1 MPLDIIEF
9 QYFILFASI
18 LLLPKMLLRFRI
30 PAALSALTLGV
41 LTTFFLGWFEDDQL
55 LLMLSRLGITSL
67 FLFAGMEVDV
77 MKLKEDSEALTKHL
91 LKGTALVLIAGLGIM
106 NIFELG
112 WRESMILSLGLM
124 TPSTGFI
131 LSSLKGYKFTD
142 SQEHWIRNAAI
153 SKELIAIFALF
164 FILQTE
170 TLEGFLVSTG
180 VLIAMITLLP
190 LIFKFFLKRIAPFAP
205 DSEVSFLIL
214 IALFCG
220 IITKELGAY
229 YLVGAFLV
237 GMTAGRFSH
246 FVSDQKSENMLYSV
260 SFFFS
265 FFVPFYFYKA
275 GLEFPAAIFTLK
287 GLGAGL
293 ILTLIFLPI
302 RLLLVFSSIWFFR
315 REAWKDRIEI
325 SMSLLPTLIFGL
337 VITSILRERFDLPT
351 HLLSGLLIY
360 TVTASVVPWFFL
372 KKADPEPY
380 DVSFVRR

>member
-1 MPLDIIEF
+1 MQLDVEF
-9 QYFILFASI
+9 QYFILFATI

-30 PAALSALTLGV
+30 PAALSALFLGV
-41 LTTFFLGWFEDDQL
+41 MTSFFLGWFEEDQL

-77 MKLKEDSEALTKHL
+77 TKIREDAEALTKHL
-91 LKGTALVLIAGLGIM
+91 LKGTALIVITGLGIM
-106 NIFELG
+106 NIFDLG
-112 WRESMILSLGLM
+112 WRASMILSLGLM

-131 LSSLKGYKFTD
+131 LSSLKGYKFTE
-142 SQEHWIRNAAI
+142 SQEHWIRNTAI

-170 TLEGFLVSTG
+170 SLESFLISTG
-180 VLIAMITLLP
+180 ALVIMITVLP
-190 LIFKFFLKRIAPFAP
+190 QVFKIFLKKIAPFAP

-220 IITKELGAY
+220 VITTKLGAY
-229 YLVGAFLV
+229 YLVGAFIV
-237 GMTAGRFSH
+237 GMTAGRFKH

-315 REAWKDRIEI
+315 KEAWKDRIEI

-337 VITSILRERFDLPT
+337 VITSILRDRFELPT

-360 TVTASVVPWFFL
+360 TVTASIIPWFFL

-380 DVSFVRR
+380 DISFVRR

>member
-1 MPLDIIEF
+1 
-9 QYFILFASI
+9 
-18 LLLPKMLLRFRI
+18 
-30 PAALSALTLGV
+30 
-41 LTTFFLGWFEDDQL
+41 
-55 LLMLSRLGITSL
+55 
-67 FLFAGMEVDV
+67 MEVDV

-91 LKGTALVLIAGLGIM
+91 LKGTILVLIAGLGIM

-142 SQEHWIRNAAI
+142 SQEHWIRNTAI

-170 TLEGFLVSTG
+170 TLQGFLVSTG
-180 VLIAMITLLP
+180 VLIVMVTTLP
-190 LIFKFFLKRIAPFAP
+190 QIFKFFLKRIAPFAP

-220 IITKELGAY
+220 VITTKLGAY
-229 YLVGAFLV
+229 YLVGAFIV
-237 GMTAGRFSH
+237 GMTAGRFTH

-265 FFVPFYFYKA
+265 FFVPFYFYRA
-275 GLEFPAAIFTLK
+275 GLNFPASIFTFK

-293 ILTLIFLPI
+293 LLTLIFLPI
-302 RLLLVFSSIWFFR
+302 RLLLVFSSIWFFNR
-315 REAWKDRIEI
+315 DAWKDRIEI

-337 VITSILRERFDLPT
+337 VITSILRDRFNLPT
-351 HLLSGLLIY
+351 HLVSGLLIY
-360 TVTASVVPWFFL
+360 TVTASIIPWFFL

-380 DVSFVRR
+380 DVSFVRK

>member
-1 MPLDIIEF
+1 MQIDVEF

-30 PAALSALTLGV
+30 PAALSALGLGV
-41 LTTFFLGWFEDDQL
+41 LTTFFLGWFDNDHL

-77 MKLKEDSEALTKHL
+77 MKIKRDAEALSKHL
-91 LKGTALVLIAGLGIM
+91 LKGTALILITGLGLM
-106 NIFELG
+106 NIFDLG
-112 WRESMILSLGLM
+112 WRASMILSLGLM

-131 LSSLKGYKFTD
+131 LSSLKGFKFTD
-142 SQEHWIRNAAI
+142 TQEHWIRNTAI

-170 TLEGFLVSTG
+170 SLNGFLISTG

-190 LIFKFFLKRIAPFAP
+190 PIFKLFLKKIAPFAP

-220 IITKELGAY
+220 VITTKLGSY
-229 YLVGAFLV
+229 YLVGAFIV

-246 FVSDQKSENMLYSV
+246 FIENQKSENMLYSV

-265 FFVPFYFYKA
+265 FFVPFYFYRA
-275 GLEFPAAIFTLK
+275 GLTFPSDIFTMK

-293 ILTLIFLPI
+293 LFTIIFLPI
-302 RLLLVFSSIWFFR
+302 RLLLVYSSIWFFR

-337 VITSILRERFDLPT
+337 VITSILQDRFSLPSQ
-351 HLLSGLLIY
+351 LVSGLLIY
-360 TVTASVVPWFFL
+360 TVTTSIVPWFFL

-380 DVSFVRR
+380 DVSLVRR